1 MECNIGTTEK
11 IIRFLLG
18 FIFLWLG
25 LQFNALFYIL
35 AIIFFATAAIGFCP
49 VNKTLGINTCKA
61 KKKNEEKS
69 EEIKKE
75 EVLEEPETQDSQN
88 TTEDNE

>member
-11 IIRFLLG
+11 IIRFIFG

-49 VNKTLGINTCKA
+49 INKILRINTCKKKEKEIRE
-61 KKKNEEKS
+61 KKKERES
-69 EEIKKE
+69 
-75 EVLEEPETQDSQN
+75 LEEEAQDSQ
-88 TTEDNE
+88 EISEGEE